1 MFYRDIKLKIVVIMS
16 LLFATSFSSVAAVD
30 NENKVAVISIIID
43 DIGYRYREG
52 KAAINL
58 PGSLTYAILPH
69 APHTKMFAKLAHQQG
84 KEVMLHMP
92 MESEGAERK
101 ESSVLVMDMTHSKF
115 IETFRQGIADV
126 PHAVGVN
133 NHQGSLLT
141 RHPGDMAWVMAE
153 VKQTNNWF
161 FIDSRTTSKSV
172 AMDIARE
179 YDVPV
184 LGRDVFLDH
193 TRTVA
198 SIKKQ
203 YQYLLKLALQ
213 KGHAV
218 AIAHPYPE
226 TIEVLEEMLPEL
238 SAQGVELVT
247 ISEQLNLINQI
258 NLSQLDHQMQA
269 EKQH

>member
-1 MFYRDIKLKIVVIMS
+1 MKMKVALTICVFVVAIFSNAVAADIKEKI
-16 LLFATSFSSVAAVD
+16 
-30 NENKVAVISIIID
+30 AVISIIID
-43 DIGYRYREG
+43 DLGYRYKDG
-52 KAAINL
+52 KAAIDL

-69 APHTKMFAKLAHQQG
+69 TPHTHMFAKLAHQQG

-92 MESEGAERK
+92 MESEGDERK
-101 ESSVLVMDMTHSKF
+101 ESNVLTIDMTKGEF
-115 IETFRQGIADV
+115 IRTFREGIADV
-126 PHAVGVN
+126 PHATGVN

-153 VKQTNNWF
+153 IKETSNWF
-161 FIDSRTTSKSV
+161 FVDSRTTSKSV

-179 YDVPV
+179 HQVPV
-184 LGRDVFLDH
+184 LARDVFLDH

-203 YQYLLKLALQ
+203 FQYLLKLALQ
-213 KGHAV
+213 KGRAV

-226 TIEVLEEMLPEL
+226 TIAVLEEMLPQL
-238 SAQGVELVT
+238 SSQGIKLVT
-247 ISEQLNLINQI
+247 VSEQLSIVNQI
-258 NLSQLDHQMQA
+258 DLSQLDHQMQA